1 MLIKTVYLLDVG
13 SAVTD
18 AEVLRLREEA
28 LALAEENAAMRERG

>member
-1 MLIKTVYLLDVG
+1 MTVCVFDLG

-28 LALAEENAAMRERG
+28 LALAQENAAIRERG